1 MIQAGT
7 ILDVADNSGAKKVN
21 CIRVLGGYKKKT
33 ASVGDLIVA
42 SIREMRRQGSGQ
54 QWKVKKGDVVTCVVV
69 RTKKSYRTS
78 CGFSYSG
85 SKNAVVLVDP
95 NSKSLLGNRVLGPV
109 TGKLQ
114 KAGFGKI
121 INMSSLSAF

>member
-1 MIQAGT
+1 MIQASS

-42 SIREMRRQGSGQ
+42 SIREMRRQGPGQ

-69 RTKKSYRTS
+69 RTKKSNRTCS
-78 CGFSYSG
+78 GFSYSG
-85 SKNAVVLVDP
+85 CSNAVVLVDP
-95 NSKSLLGNRVLGPV
+95 NNKGPLGNRVLGPV
-109 TGKLQ
+109 TEKLK
-114 KAGFGKI
+114 KAGYAKI
-121 INMSSLSAF
+121 INMASLSAF

>member
-1 MIQAGT
+1 MIQASS

-78 CGFSYSG
+78 SGFSYSG
-85 SKNAVVLVDP
+85 SKNAVVLVEP
-95 NSKSLLGNRVLGPV
+95 NNKSPLGNRVLGPV
-109 TGKLQ
+109 TEKLK

>member
-1 MIQAGT
+1 MIQANS

-42 SIREMRRQGSGQ
+42 SIREMRRQGPGQ

-69 RTKKSYRTS
+69 RTKKKVIELIL
-78 CGFSYSG
+78 GFLIQE
-85 SKNAVVLVDP
+85 VIT
-95 NSKSLLGNRVLGPV
+95 LL
-109 TGKLQ
+109 
-114 KAGFGKI
+114 F
-121 INMSSLSAF
+121 